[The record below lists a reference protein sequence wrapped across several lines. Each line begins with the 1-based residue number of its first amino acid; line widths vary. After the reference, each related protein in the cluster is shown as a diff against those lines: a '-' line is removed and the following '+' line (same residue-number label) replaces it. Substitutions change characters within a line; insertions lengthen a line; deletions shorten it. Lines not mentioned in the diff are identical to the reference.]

1 MPPVRVVIASPVS
14 ELPKLPLSAPATIH
28 QDLTT
33 VHAVPDIRAIVPRL
47 RAQLAIVNLELV
59 KFPELAELCKEFPAT
74 AFVGVHRL
82 ADDAM
87 WMQALA
93 AGAVDCCVSADLPRI
108 LENADRYVAIKA
120 AEASAAA

>member
-1 MPPVRVVIASPVS
+1 VVIASNVDD
-14 ELPKLPLSAPATIH
+14 LPKLPSLAAHSPQ

-33 VHAVPDIRAIVPRL
+33 VHAVQDIRATVPRL

-59 KFPELAELCKEFPAT
+59 KYSELAELCKEFPAT

-82 ADDAM
+82 ADDTI

-93 AGAVDCCVSADLPRI
+93 AGAVDCCVTADLPRI
-108 LENADRYVAIKA
+108 LENAGHYVTIKE
-120 AEASAAA
+120 AEGIAAA